1 MNQPTQ
7 RASRAQLITVLVV
20 GLLLAAALAAGVAWR
35 HGAFERTTELYVIA
49 DSGASLAPG
58 TAVRLSGVRIGEVY
72 ALELQ
77 PDLKVRVSLRVGAEH
92 LAVLR
97 SDARAMLIRE
107 QLRPAVLELDP
118 GKSAQPLDSADPRI
132 GFYGRG
138 TLTEIADEIRGRL
151 VPILDDLKQVT
162 GMIRE
167 RQGDI
172 QAVLANTA
180 ATTQDLARTAAEVR
194 ALASGVRAQVATI
207 GGQTQ
212 ALLAKGNQSVGQL
225 GATIE
230 QLNSGLAVVNGAL
243 PGLMKKADDT
253 LGNMNAVARDS
264 REIAAAAAQTVPGML
279 RGAAPL
285 VDDARDVIN
294 GVKRTWPVRNMLGA
308 PAPPELPIE
317 SHDAAALRE
326 RDVR

>member
-1 MNQPTQ
+1 V
-7 RASRAQLITVLVV
+7 QLVVVLVV

-35 HGAFERTTELYVIA
+35 HGAFARTAELYVIA
-49 DSGASLAPG
+49 ESGASLAPG

-77 PDLKVRVSLRVGAEH
+77 PDLKVHVRLRVGAEH
-92 LAVLR
+92 LESLR
-97 SDARAMLIRE
+97 ADARAVLIRE

-118 GKSAQPLDSADPRI
+118 GKSAQPINSADPRI
-132 GFYGRG
+132 GFHGRG
-138 TLTEIADEIRGRL
+138 TLTEIADELRGRL
-151 VPILDDLKQVT
+151 VPILDDLKEVT
-162 GMIRE
+162 GMIRA
-167 RQGDI
+167 RQSDI

-194 ALASGVRAQVATI
+194 ALAAGVRVQVATI
-207 GGQTQ
+207 GVQ
-212 ALLAKGNQSVGQL
+212 AQSLLAKGNQSVGQL
-225 GATIE
+225 GTTIE

-279 RGAAPL
+279 RSAPPL
-285 VDDARDVIN
+285 VDDVRDVIS
-294 GVKRTWPVRNMLGA
+294 GVKRTWPVRNMLSA

-317 SHDAAALRE
+317 SFDATALRE
-326 RDVR
+326 RNAR